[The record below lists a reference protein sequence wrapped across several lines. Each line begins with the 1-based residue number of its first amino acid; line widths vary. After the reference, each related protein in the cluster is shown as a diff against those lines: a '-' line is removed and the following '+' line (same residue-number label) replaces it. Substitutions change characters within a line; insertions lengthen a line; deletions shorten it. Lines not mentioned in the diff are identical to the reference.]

1 MSSAL
6 VGVTGT
12 DGTSIFQGKVVTG
25 FSNAEEELV
34 YKLEVSGTV
43 CQGTF
48 IATKNRP
55 SRSCSKIASK
65 NSARHMRKQMSLGRC
80 VTIPL
85 RS

>member
-6 VGVTGT
+6 VGVTGA
-12 DGTSIFQGKVVTG
+12 DGTSIFKDKVVTG
-25 FSNAEEELV
+25 FSNAEEAQV

-43 CQGTF
+43 CQGSF

-65 NSARHMRKQMSLGRC
+65 NLVRDM
-80 VTIPL
+80 
-85 RS
+85 